1 VALEVPDGPRREV
14 ERRLRAVRSELPPA
28 RWVDPANVHLTLVF
42 LGAVDAAASGPLA
55 TALEGACAP
64 HRPFTLR
71 LAGGGTF
78 PPGRPARVAWI
89 GVDSQAADPAAHRA
103 AEAGRGDLVGLQTS
117 VAAAAAAALAGTA
130 YEPESRPY
138 HPHVTLAR
146 CSEPW
151 PRSAAETFAAAFAG
165 PLGEAF
171 TAERA
176 VLFESRQGRDG
187 VRYLETGSFP
197 LRAAGGGQAA

>member
-1 VALEVPDGPRREV
+1 MRLFVALEVPDGPRREV

-28 RWVDPANVHLTLVF
+28 RWVDLANVHLTLAF

-55 TALEGACAP
+55 AALEGACAP

-89 GVDSQAADPAAHRA
+89 GVDSRADPD
-103 AEAGRGDLVGLQTS
+103 AEAGRGGLASLQAS

-130 YEPESRPY
+130 HEPESRPY

-176 VLFESRQGRDG
+176 VLFESRQGWGG

>member
-1 VALEVPDGPRREV
+1 MRLFVALEVPDGPRREV
-14 ERRLRAVRSELPPA
+14 ERRLRALRSELPPA
-28 RWVDPANVHLTLVF
+28 RWVDLANVHLTLAF
-42 LGAVDAAASGPLA
+42 LGAVDAAATGRLA
-55 TALEGACAP
+55 AALEGACAP

-89 GVDSQAADPAAHRA
+89 GVDAHPS
-103 AEAGRGDLVGLQTS
+103 GGDLAGLQAS
-117 VAAAAAAALAGTA
+117 VAAAAASALAGTA
-130 YEPESRPY
+130 HEPESRPY

-176 VLFESRQGRDG
+176 VLFESRQGRGG
-187 VRYLETGSFP
+187 VRYLESGSFP